1 MKRKPKKEN
10 GSAPDEYK
18 SNNHKKMVKEQLER
32 MGRQAIIEIAMTLE
46 RTANNWEEIADL
58 RQKQIRFLEEKI
70 KTLNEIEQDQLVQ
83 INKIRKENQ
92 KFTNN
97 QIS

>member
-18 SNNHKKMVKEQLER
+18 SNNHIKMVKEQLER
-32 MGRQAIIEIAMTLE
+32 MGRQAIIEIALTLE

>member
-1 MKRKPKKEN
+1 
-10 GSAPDEYK
+10 
-18 SNNHKKMVKEQLER
+18 MVKEQLQR
-32 MGRQAIIEIAMTLE
+32 MGRQAIIEIALTLD

-70 KTLNEIEQDQLVQ
+70 KTLNEIEHDQLVE

-92 KFTNN
+92 KITNN

>member
-1 MKRKPKKEN
+1 
-10 GSAPDEYK
+10 
-18 SNNHKKMVKEQLER
+18 MVKEQLER
-32 MGRQAIIEIAMTLE
+32 MGRQAIIEIALTLE

-70 KTLNEIEQDQLVQ
+70 KTLNEIEHDQLVE

>member
-1 MKRKPKKEN
+1 MDPRRTN
-10 GSAPDEYK
+10 TNQINTS
-18 SNNHKKMVKEQLER
+18 KMVKEQLER
-32 MGRQAIIEIAMTLE
+32 MGRQAIIEIALTLE

-70 KTLNEIEQDQLVQ
+70 KTLNEIEQKQLVQ
-83 INKIRKENQ
+83 INRIRKENQ
-92 KFTNN
+92 KSTNN

>member
-1 MKRKPKKEN
+1 
-10 GSAPDEYK
+10 
-18 SNNHKKMVKEQLER
+18 MVKEQLER
-32 MGRQAIIEIAMTLE
+32 MGRQAIIEIALTLE

-58 RQKQIRFLEEKI
+58 RQKQIQFLEEKI

-92 KFTNN
+92 KITNN

>member
-1 MKRKPKKEN
+1 
-10 GSAPDEYK
+10 
-18 SNNHKKMVKEQLER
+18 MVKEQLER
-32 MGRQAIIEIAMTLE
+32 MGRQAIIEIALTLD

-70 KTLNEIEQDQLVQ
+70 KTLNEIEHDQLVE

>member
-1 MKRKPKKEN
+1 MDPRRTN
-10 GSAPDEYK
+10 TNQINTS
-18 SNNHKKMVKEQLER
+18 KMVKEQLER
-32 MGRQAIIEIAMTLE
+32 MGRQAIIEIALTLE

-58 RQKQIRFLEEKI
+58 RQKQIQFLEEKI

-92 KFTNN
+92 KITNN

>member
-1 MKRKPKKEN
+1 
-10 GSAPDEYK
+10 
-18 SNNHKKMVKEQLER
+18 MVKEQLER
-32 MGRQAIIEIAMTLE
+32 MGRQAIIEIALTLD

-70 KTLNEIEQDQLVQ
+70 KTLNEIEHDQLVE

-97 QIS
+97 QI

>member
-1 MKRKPKKEN
+1 
-10 GSAPDEYK
+10 
-18 SNNHKKMVKEQLER
+18 MVKEQLER
-32 MGRQAIIEIAMTLE
+32 MGRQAIIEIALTLD

-70 KTLNEIEQDQLVQ
+70 KTLNEIEHDQLVE

-92 KFTNN
+92 KFINN

>member
-18 SNNHKKMVKEQLER
+18 SNKHNKMVKEQLER
-32 MGRQAIIEIAMTLE
+32 MGRQAIIEIALTLE

-58 RQKQIRFLEEKI
+58 RQKEIQFLEEKI

-83 INKIRKENQ
+83 INRIRKENQ

>member
-1 MKRKPKKEN
+1 MDPRRTN
-10 GSAPDEYK
+10 TNQINTS
-18 SNNHKKMVKEQLER
+18 KMVKEQLER
-32 MGRQAIIEIAMTLE
+32 MGRQAIIEIALTLD

-70 KTLNEIEQDQLVQ
+70 KTLNEIEQKQLVQ
-83 INKIRKENQ
+83 INRIRKENQ
-92 KFTNN
+92 KSTNN

>member
-1 MKRKPKKEN
+1 MDPRRTN
-10 GSAPDEYK
+10 TNQINTS
-18 SNNHKKMVKEQLER
+18 KMVKEQLER
-32 MGRQAIIEIAMTLE
+32 MGRQAIIEIALTLD

-70 KTLNEIEQDQLVQ
+70 KTLNEIEQKQLVQ
-83 INKIRKENQ
+83 INRIRKENQ

>member
-1 MKRKPKKEN
+1 
-10 GSAPDEYK
+10 
-18 SNNHKKMVKEQLER
+18 MVKEQLER
-32 MGRQAIIEIAMTLE
+32 MGRQAIIEIALTLD

-70 KTLNEIEQDQLVQ
+70 KTLNEIEHDQL
-83 INKIRKENQ
+83 IEIKKIRKENQ
-92 KFTNN
+92 KITNN

>member
-1 MKRKPKKEN
+1 
-10 GSAPDEYK
+10 
-18 SNNHKKMVKEQLER
+18 MVKEQLER
-32 MGRQAIIEIAMTLE
+32 MGRQAIIEIALTLD

-70 KTLNEIEQDQLVQ
+70 KTLNEIEQDQLVE

>member
-1 MKRKPKKEN
+1 
-10 GSAPDEYK
+10 
-18 SNNHKKMVKEQLER
+18 MVKEQLER
-32 MGRQAIIEIAMTLE
+32 MGRQAIIEIALTLE

-70 KTLNEIEQDQLVQ
+70 KTLNEIEQKQLVQ
-83 INKIRKENQ
+83 INRIRKENQ
-92 KFTNN
+92 KSTNN

>member
-1 MKRKPKKEN
+1 MDPRRTN
-10 GSAPDEYK
+10 T
-18 SNNHKKMVKEQLER
+18 NQIITKKMVKEQLER
-32 MGRQAIIEIAMTLE
+32 MGRQAIIEIALTLE

>member
-1 MKRKPKKEN
+1 MDPRRTN
-10 GSAPDEYK
+10 T
-18 SNNHKKMVKEQLER
+18 NQINTTKMVKEQLER
-32 MGRQAIIEIAMTLE
+32 MGRQAIIEIALTLE

>member
-1 MKRKPKKEN
+1 
-10 GSAPDEYK
+10 
-18 SNNHKKMVKEQLER
+18 MVKEQLER
-32 MGRQAIIEIAMTLE
+32 MGRQAIIEIALTLD

>member
-1 MKRKPKKEN
+1 LKKKPRKEN
-10 GSAPDEYK
+10 GSEPDEYK
-18 SNNHKKMVKEQLER
+18 SNKYNKMVKEQLER
-32 MGRQAIIEIAMTLE
+32 MGRQAIIEIALTLE

-58 RQKQIRFLEEKI
+58 RQKQIQFLEEKI

>member
-1 MKRKPKKEN
+1 LKKEPKKEI

-18 SNNHKKMVKEQLER
+18 SNKHNKMLKEQLER
-32 MGRQAIIEIAMTLE
+32 MGRQAIIEIALTLD

-70 KTLNEIEQDQLVQ
+70 KTLNEIEHDQLVE

>member
-18 SNNHKKMVKEQLER
+18 SNKHNKMVKEQLER
-32 MGRQAIIEIAMTLE
+32 MGRQAIIEIALTLD

-58 RQKQIRFLEEKI
+58 RQKEIEFLQAKI
-70 KTLNEIEQDQLVQ
+70 KTLNEIEHDQLVE

-92 KFTNN
+92 KITNN